1 MDTPCSN
8 PTNKWEEKQM
18 TRLWKNGNWNDEQL
32 KHALRVING
41 QSRVLMA
48 SMEFCIMVSIL
59 RKHFFGTTVLGR
71 KGGGGGVRIQIEEI
85 VKFVR
90 RWQALP
96 IQCLWP
102 NSKS

>member
-1 MDTPCSN
+1 
-8 PTNKWEEKQM
+8 M

-59 RKHFFGTTVLGR
+59 RKHFFGTTIGK
-71 KGGGGGVRIQIEEI
+71 KGGGGGSAHPNRGDCEICEKMASIAYPMSLAQLRVIMAEIIQEC
-85 VKFVR
+85 
-90 RWQALP
+90 P
-96 IQCLWP
+96 TP
-102 NSKS
+102 